1 VGKFGESGSFVLTK
15 EEYQEV
21 LAIILALRRLGTEF
35 EEVFAEFAGAKE
47 APTRGA
53 AAVVT
58 STDRVLDILYFRGE
72 RS

>member
-1 VGKFGESGSFVLTK
+1 VGKFGESGSFVLT
-15 EEYQEV
+15 EAEYREV
-21 LAIILALRRLGTEF
+21 VATMVALRRLGAEL
-35 EEVFAEFAGAKE
+35 EEVFSEFAGAKE

-72 RS
+72 RN